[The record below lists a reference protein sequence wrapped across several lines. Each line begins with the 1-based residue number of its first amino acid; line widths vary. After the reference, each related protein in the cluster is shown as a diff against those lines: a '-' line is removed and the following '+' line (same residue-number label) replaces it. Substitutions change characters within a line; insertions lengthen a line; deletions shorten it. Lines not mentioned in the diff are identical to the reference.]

1 MKKNLEFF
9 KAMLLGGILFFIP
22 LIILIVI
29 IQKAFQIT
37 AVLVSPIIKLLD
49 MTDIFGIGGEII
61 ISVVIILFIIYLGG
75 LISRSSRVR
84 RNVKKIEDALLS
96 KVPGY
101 EMIKNMGES
110 FVGFEGNTTIPTVL
124 ARIEDAWQFA
134 FLIEEIEG
142 EQCAVYIPGA
152 PNPMSGSVY
161 ILEKTRIKKT
171 NIPLKDVMK
180 SLRGLGVGSNNLV
193 KEYFL

>member
-1 MKKNLEFF
+1 MKKKFEFF

-29 IQKAFQIT
+29 IQKAFQIA
-37 AVLVSPIIKLLD
+37 AVLVIPIIKLLD
-49 MTDIFGIGGEII
+49 MTKIFGIGVEII
-61 ISVVIILFIIYLGG
+61 ISVAIILFIIYLGG
-75 LISRSSRVR
+75 LISRSSTVR
-84 RNVKKIEDALLS
+84 RNVKKMEDALLS

-101 EMIKNMGES
+101 DLIKNMGES
-110 FVGFEGNTTIPTVL
+110 FVGFEGNISIPTVL
-124 ARIEDAWQFA
+124 ARIEDAWQYG

-142 EQCAVYIPGA
+142 EQYVVYIPGA

-171 NIPLKDVMK
+171 NIPLKDAMK
-180 SLRGLGVGSNNLV
+180 SLRGLGAGSNNLV
-193 KEYFL
+193 KNYF

>member
-1 MKKNLEFF
+1 MKKKFEFF

-29 IQKAFQIT
+29 IQKAFQIA
-37 AVLVSPIIKLLD
+37 AVLVIPIIKLLD
-49 MTDIFGIGGEII
+49 MTKIFGIGVEII
-61 ISVVIILFIIYLGG
+61 ISVAIILFIIYLGG
-75 LISRSSRVR
+75 LISRSSTVR
-84 RNVKKIEDALLS
+84 RNVKKMEDALLS

-101 EMIKNMGES
+101 DLIKNMGES
-110 FVGFEGNTTIPTVL
+110 FVGFEGNTSIPTVL
-124 ARIEDAWQFA
+124 ARIEDAWQYG

-142 EQCAVYIPGA
+142 EQYVVYIPGA

-171 NIPLKDVMK
+171 NIPLKDAMK
-180 SLRGLGVGSNNLV
+180 SLRGLGAGSNNLV
-193 KEYFL
+193 KNYF

>member
-1 MKKNLEFF
+1 MKKSFAFF
-9 KAMLLGGILFFIP
+9 KEMLTGGILFFIP

-29 IQKAFQIT
+29 LQKAFQIS

-49 MTDIFGIGGEII
+49 VTNIFGIGGEII
-61 ISVVIILFIIYLGG
+61 ISVAIILFIIYLGG

-84 RNVKKIEDALLS
+84 RNVKKMEDALLS

-110 FVGFEGNTTIPTVL
+110 FVGFEGNTSIPTVL
-124 ARIEDAWQFA
+124 VRIEDAWQYG

-142 EQCAVYIPGA
+142 EQYVVYIPGA

-161 ILEKTRIKKT
+161 ILEKSRIKKT
-171 NIPLKDVMK
+171 NIPLKAVMK
-180 SLRGLGVGSNNLV
+180 CMHGLGKGSNELV
-193 KEYFL
+193 KNYL

>member
-1 MKKNLEFF
+1 MKKNFEFF

-37 AVLVSPIIKLLD
+37 AVLVTPIIKLLD

-61 ISVVIILFIIYLGG
+61 ISVAIILFIIYLGG
-75 LISRSSRVR
+75 LISRSPSIR
-84 RNVKKIEDALLS
+84 RIIKKMEDALLS

-101 EMIKNMGES
+101 EMVKNMGES

-193 KEYFL
+193 KNYF